1 MPEQTKGL
9 SRRRLIAG
17 AGGGAAVGA
26 AAGFLGGRAVSPAEA
41 AATDGLDLS
50 RAYDFYTGDHQVGI
64 ATPPQRHLVFMSLDV
79 VEGTTA
85 EQLKVLFARWSAAMA
100 TMMKGNP
107 VGSVEPSRSNGVPQD
122 TGEAYDLSPASLT
135 VTLGLGPGLF
145 DDRFGLAGKGPKL
158 LAEIPRL
165 PADELKPELCGGD
178 LALQACADD
187 PQVAY
192 HAVRALTRIGRGLVT
207 TRWTVLGFGRAS
219 AGKGQKTPR
228 NLMGLKD
235 GTRNIR
241 TDEELDEF
249 VWVTDPDEPAWMQ
262 GGSYLVTRKI
272 NMDIEVWDGTT
283 VETQHTTI
291 GRDKSEGA
299 PLSGKKEFDT
309 PDFTAV
315 RHGKPVIDPT
325 SHVALAASE
334 NNDGAKILRR
344 GYNFTDGLNSLGQLD
359 AGLFFIA
366 FQKDPAT
373 FVDLQRKLG
382 RVDLLNEYIAHV
394 GSAIFAVP
402 RAPKTGHF
410 LAEELFG

>member
-1 MPEQTKGL
+1 
-9 SRRRLIAG
+9 
-17 AGGGAAVGA
+17 
-26 AAGFLGGRAVSPAEA
+26 
-41 AATDGLDLS
+41 
-50 RAYDFYTGDHQVGI
+50 
-64 ATPPQRHLVFMSLDV
+64 
-79 VEGTTA
+79 
-85 EQLKVLFARWSAAMA
+85 
-100 TMMKGNP
+100 P

-145 DDRFGLAGKGPKL
+145 DDRFGLAGRGPKL

-165 PADELKPELCGGD
+165 PSDELKPELCGGD

-192 HAVRALTRIGRGLVT
+192 HAIRDLVRIGRGLVT

-235 GTRNIR
+235 GTRNIK
-241 TDEELDEF
+241 TDDELDEF

-283 VETQHTTI
+283 IDTQHLTI
-291 GRDKSEGA
+291 GRDKAEGA

-309 PDFTAV
+309 PDFKAV
-315 RHGKPVIDPT
+315 RDGEPVIDPT

-334 NNDGAKILRR
+334 NNGGAKMLRR

-366 FQKDPAT
+366 FQKDPAI

-402 RAPKTGHF
+402 RAPKTGHY